1 MKPTILE
8 GQALALRMIGELSK
22 KTAKLRL
29 QLAVVQVG
37 THAVSSAYIQKKKAA
52 ATSAGITFLTYPI
65 SAAASQKQVM
75 SLIARIGQNPAI
87 SGIVVQLPL
96 PAKFNTQE
104 ILDCIPPEK
113 DPDVLSSA
121 AFGRFLVEASP
132 ILPPT
137 VAAVAELF
145 RAYNIRL
152 QGKRVALFGS
162 GRLVGLP
169 LMAWLSKQRVTVT
182 AINKKTKNP
191 ALFTRAADI
200 IISGVGKTKLV
211 KSSMVKQGVVV
222 IDLGT
227 SVEQGKTSGDVDFKY
242 VAKKARAITPV
253 PGGVGPL
260 TIACLLENLVTL
272 SAWTSKS

>member
-1 MKPTILE
+1 MKPIILE
-8 GQALALRMIGELSK
+8 GQGPALRMVGELSK
-22 KTAKLRL
+22 KAMKLRL

-52 ATSAGITFLTYPI
+52 AASAGITFLTYPI
-65 SAAASQKQVM
+65 SAALSQKQVM
-75 SLIARIGQNPAI
+75 FRITRLGKNPAI

-96 PAKFNTQE
+96 PAKFDTQS
-104 ILDCIPPEK
+104 ILDCIPPGK
-113 DPDVLSSA
+113 DPDVLSSS
-121 AFGRFLVEASP
+121 AFGMFVLGQLP

-137 VAAVAELF
+137 VAAVQKLF
-145 RAYNIRL
+145 QTYGIRMR
-152 QGKRVALFGS
+152 GKRIALIGS

-169 LMAWLSKQRVTVT
+169 LLVWLSGQRATVT
-182 AINKKTKNP
+182 NINKQTKNP
-191 ALFTRAADI
+191 VLFTRQADI
-200 IISGVGKTKLV
+200 VISGTGTAKLL
-211 KSSMVKQGVVV
+211 KGSMVKKGAVV

-227 SVEQGKTSGDVDFKY
+227 SVEQGKTAGDVDFKS

-272 SAWTSKS
+272 STWTSRS